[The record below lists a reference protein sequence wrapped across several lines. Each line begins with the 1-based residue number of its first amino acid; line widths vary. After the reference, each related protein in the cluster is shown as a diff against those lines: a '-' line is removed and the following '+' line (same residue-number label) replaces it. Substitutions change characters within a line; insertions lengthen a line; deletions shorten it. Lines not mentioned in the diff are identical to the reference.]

1 MINFFN
7 ELKLSLK
14 TKTSELD
21 DKVKLMKNDIHIEE
35 VKKLNESIE
44 MISNESIEIKNS
56 ICELL
61 MEKLRMTGEIFFA
74 IKDLRLEEI
83 KNNIKSLKNI
93 INLAL
98 NVIQEPKFY
107 EESLIEIQ
115 RRKEY
120 PKNIENSIKKITK
133 SLKKQWN
140 NEILKR

>member
-1 MINFFN
+1 
-7 ELKLSLK
+7 
-14 TKTSELD
+14 
-21 DKVKLMKNDIHIEE
+21 
-35 VKKLNESIE
+35 
-44 MISNESIEIKNS
+44 
-56 ICELL
+56 
-61 MEKLRMTGEIFFA
+61 MTGEIFFFFA

-140 NEILKR
+140 NEILKRKEYKKCYGDKIIGPSNPLHNHLNPDEKLLKPVIQLYERVKIIQKSGKK